1 MEHLDRQILAALGAA
16 SRARRVTGPA
26 PGDPLA
32 DGLGE
37 ARPAERMDGGHAL
50 ETVEL
55 VEGTGL
61 AAATALLLGR
71 KVHPA
76 KKNEFRGRAMATT

>member
-1 MEHLDRQILAALGAA
+1 
-16 SRARRVTGPA
+16 
-26 PGDPLA
+26 
-32 DGLGE
+32 
-37 ARPAERMDGGHAL
+37 MDGGHAL

-76 KKNEFRGRAMATT
+76 TKNEFRGRAMATT